1 MTFKFR
7 NKEIKKISWIFYSQL
22 LQIISQFVN
31 IIFLTRLFDP
41 NDFGVFA
48 VGMIIISLVNQ
59 VFILGFSAPLIQF
72 DNHNRYYGTGWTI
85 NLIISMFVT
94 MILILIIPI
103 IVKNFLPEYVDYIYI
118 YQLVSTSVL
127 IVGLNNI
134 GVIELYRKRQT
145 KKLFFLRGFMEFL
158 KVGLTVIYFY
168 FFPDYRALFFSFLTI
183 SVIRLILT
191 YIIAPIKIKV
201 EIKIDL
207 FKKLFN
213 FSKWIQL
220 KNISKV
226 FSSQFDSVIVASLL
240 SPIGL
245 GIYNRSMIISKVPEQ
260 LFQNINDLYSYPI
273 LSKNK
278 DNPTFIKKYFDSF
291 LIILIM
297 IASNV
302 VLFVNLF
309 GKEFINLILG
319 KSWVGISEPLGILIF
334 TMCINSVLSAFIPFV
349 RALGF
354 PKIEFKLS
362 LYKTIILVIIS
373 YPLIHY
379 FGLIGAAF
387 STLIS
392 AILIVPSFLNLTKPI
407 IGEYVKN
414 IYGFM
419 IIWILPAIIIINL
432 YEFSFINPL
441 QFILNIIGFLVVY
454 NIISISMILY
464 FYPKVKFVQFFKSL

>member
-334 TMCINSVLSAFIPFV
+334 TMCINSVLSAFYSFC
-349 RALGF
+349 
-354 PKIEFKLS
+354 K
-362 LYKTIILVIIS
+362 
-373 YPLIHY
+373 
-379 FGLIGAAF
+379 
-387 STLIS
+387 STR
-392 AILIVPSFLNLTKPI
+392 
-407 IGEYVKN
+407 
-414 IYGFM
+414 
-419 IIWILPAIIIINL
+419 LPEN
-432 YEFSFINPL
+432 
-441 QFILNIIGFLVVY
+441 
-454 NIISISMILY
+454 
-464 FYPKVKFVQFFKSL
+464 